1 MLVKKSAEGDLYVE
15 IVCASSKKGFVNP
28 EKTGLEQ
35 FIDWARAKGYRMQF
49 PIGMSK
55 DDRGINQ
62 EQSLIGMSKDDRG
75 INQEQSLIGM
85 SKDDRG
91 INQEQSYSDLGFL
104 QELMDD
110 YIHPTIGP
118 RIRFRGRS
126 IPYSKEFSKVADAIY
141 KLCQQIEEFETTPDK
156 YGHISKVSECVINPD
171 YPGIQWD
178 NGDIYYEDNRIE
190 NETMLRQKGNHYYQN
205 YDCICGER
213 KQRMKNAYNSLL
225 YYQENKFEE
234 FDKVHGSLEPT
245 LNMRKVSQDKNL
257 VNKIVRDSLETL
269 AQEYK
274 IHLQP
279 KPEYQLAVIQQ
290 LIELIK
296 SDTVFKS
303 CIDSWKAIIPYS
315 KVIGE
320 LKIPAIV
327 IYPVHSK
334 KCSQYVLDAV
344 IKWFSRY
351 DDKEI
356 GLNIT
361 PRFNAKYNNLI
372 YWAGGAGDYKKKLDS
387 KWYSST
393 EKQFYKGYEIA
404 PSGSL

>member
-1 MLVKKSAEGDLYVE
+1 MDNRCQAITKGGTR
-15 IVCASSKKGFVNP
+15 CSKKAVEMGCCNI
-28 EKTGLEQ
+28 EAHQRQLGMYKKRKTSGT
-35 FIDWARAKGYRMQF
+35 FISPLTLNNIQS

-55 DDRGINQ
+55 DYRGINQ
-62 EQSLIGMSKDDRG
+62 EK
-75 INQEQSLIGM
+75 
-85 SKDDRG
+85 
-91 INQEQSYSDLGFL
+91 SYSDLGFL
-104 QELMDD
+104 EEHKDE
-110 YIHPTIGP
+110 YIHPTIGA
-118 RIRFRGRS
+118 RIRFRGSS
-126 IPYSKEFSKVADAIY
+126 IPYSEEFSVVADAIY
-141 KLCQQIEEFETTPDK
+141 KLCQQIEEEETTPDK
-156 YGHISKVSECVINPD
+156 YGDYPKISMCLINPD
-171 YPGIQWD
+171 YPGIQWN

-190 NETMLRQKGNHYYQN
+190 NETMLRQKGNHYYLD
-205 YDCICGER
+205 DCICQER
-213 KQRMKNAYNSLL
+213 KQRMQNAYNSLL

-234 FDKVHGSLEPT
+234 FDKVHEQFAIKNINTGKIEW
-245 LNMRKVSQDKNL
+245 NMRKVSQDKNL

-320 LKIPAIV
+320 LKIPSIV

-344 IKWFSRY
+344 IKRFSRY

-372 YWAGGAGDYKKKLDS
+372 YWAGGGGDNKYHLDS

-393 EKQFYKGYEIA
+393 EKQFFKGYEIA
-404 PSGSL
+404 PSM